1 MYRGEVNWILETDIV
16 SFFDSL
22 DRTRLKE
29 MLQVRVA
36 DGSLLRLIGK
46 RLRVGVLDGEAYITP
61 DRGTAQGSGLSPL
74 LGNVYRHYAL
84 DVWFDQ
90 VVRPRPR
97 VLETEYIYCAPARC
111 MYHAHLFEAG
121 RWLNARQVEMELLP
135 APAAATSMLRRS
147 PFTLADDRQTTA
159 VDDEVKARALWHAP

>member
-1 MYRGEVNWILETDIV
+1 
-16 SFFDSL
+16 
-22 DRTRLKE
+22 
-29 MLQVRVA
+29 ML
-36 DGSLLRLIGK
+36 
-46 RLRVGVLDGEAYITP
+46 VGTCKA
-61 DRGTAQGSGLSPL
+61 A
-74 LGNVYRHYAL
+74 
-84 DVWFDQ
+84 Q

-97 VLETEYIYCAPARC
+97 VLETEYIHRAPARC